1 MFGGLDRNKSPREI
15 DERGKPRPLGVSK
28 RIGKYYR
35 LQAKLNICVK
45 YTVHKTQFAEN
56 KNREI
61 KNKLRAKLRMKK
73 NFQC

>member
-1 MFGGLDRNKSPREI
+1 MVHLFYTKSLRYFQN
-15 DERGKPRPLGVSK
+15 
-28 RIGKYYR
+28 YYR

-45 YTVHKTQFAEN
+45 YTVHKTQLAEN